1 MTRLSLIFIRAYRV
15 TVGPLFG
22 MVSGCR
28 YEPSCS
34 HYGYEALQR
43 FGWRRGWWLAIR
55 RISRCH
61 PFHEGGVDLVPET
74 YVSWREARR
83 VTRAARASVRAEVQ
97 P

>member
-1 MTRLSLIFIRAYRV
+1 MTRLSLMIIRVYQV

-61 PFHEGGVDLVPET
+61 PFHDGGVDLVPET

-83 VTRAARASVRAEVQ
+83 VHRAARASGRAEVQ